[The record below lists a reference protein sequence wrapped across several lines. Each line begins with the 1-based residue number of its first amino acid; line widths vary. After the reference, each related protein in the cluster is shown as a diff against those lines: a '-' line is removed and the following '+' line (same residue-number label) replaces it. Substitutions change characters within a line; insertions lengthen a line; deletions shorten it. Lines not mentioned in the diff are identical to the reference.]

1 MEKIDLDYFEKVL
14 VYKSLTDE
22 KYLADVIGHIEPNI
36 IADKNIKIIFS
47 IIKDFYDKRGV
58 PPTVTEL
65 KTYLINDEVK
75 NAFKIVAGS
84 FDQLDKN
91 LNSDELLENTER
103 YLKERAIYHT
113 MMDVAEDI
121 TTGKV
126 DTSYILEKFEK
137 SCRIDLKD
145 DIGIDLFEDIE
156 SVAKELSVDEP
167 TLSSGWEWLD
177 DHLTLLFYYNLKITS
192 IRA

>member
-1 MEKIDLDYFEKVL
+1 MGKIMEKIDLDYFEKVL
-14 VYKSLTDE
+14 IYKSLTDE
-22 KYLADVIGHIEPNI
+22 KYLADIIGHIEPNI

-65 KTYLINDEVK
+65 KTYLVNDEVK
-75 NAFKIVAGS
+75 NALKTVSS
-84 FDQLDKN
+84 FEELDKN
-91 LNSDELLENTER
+91 LNTEELLDNTER

-121 TTGKV
+121 TKGKV

-137 SCRIDLKD
+137 SCRIELKD
-145 DIGIDLFEDIE
+145 DIGLDLFDDIDE
-156 SVAKELSVDEP
+156 ISKELSVDEP
-167 TLSSGWEWLD
+167 TLSSGWDWLD
-177 DHLTLLFYYNLKITS
+177 DHLAGGF
-192 IRA
+192 